1 MSSSPAHGPG
11 ALFVV
16 AAPSGAGKTSLV
28 NALVANDD
36 RLRLSV
42 SYTTRPQR
50 PGEIDGEHYH
60 FTTTESFQQRR
71 QAGEFLECAE
81 VFGNCYGTHRATT
94 EAMLARGLDLL
105 LEIDWQGARQ
115 VRDAFPACHSIF
127 ILPPS
132 LGALAERLGNRGQ
145 DSAEVIAA
153 RMAEAQ
159 AEISHCG
166 EFDHVVVNDDFDS
179 ALNDLTRLIQACRE
193 GTPPPDPS
201 HHALLA
207 ELLGSR

>member
-60 FTTTESFQQRR
+60 FTTTESFQRRR
-71 QAGEFLECAE
+71 QADEFLECAE

-193 GTPPPDPS
+193 GTPPPDPT